1 MNSLSP
7 PIILITGKNGQVGW
21 ELQRALLPLGHIVAL
36 DRQELDLSNAESIRK
51 GIQHIRPD
59 VIVNAAAY
67 TMVDKA
73 EEEQGP
79 AMQIN
84 GIAPGI
90 LAEEARQ
97 QKALLIHYSTDY
109 IFDGSKSTAY
119 TEADAP
125 GPMNVYG
132 ATKLAGEQ
140 AIQSIDGDHVI
151 LRTSWVYG
159 SRGNNFLLTMLR
171 LMQERE
177 NLRVVADQ
185 VGAPTWARLI
195 AGATALIVKQSLSER
210 QQKTFE
216 SGLYHLTSS
225 GQTSW
230 YGFAEKI
237 REIVQQQNKK
247 DVLKIENI
255 TPVSSEEYPTPA
267 KRPRNSRMAI
277 SKLQQKYNLSMPGWD
292 AALELCLDDLP

>member
-1 MNSLSP
+1 LNSLSP